1 MQIKTM
7 NNNRTM
13 DNNKTWVTLLQR
25 WLYLLRAKF
34 RNDANYLLHETGQG
48 RCMEEHS
55 LEMTEV
61 LQASGTRWWRQ
72 AFGLQIFW
80 KIDCKVYL
88 VYLRHLQ
95 QLSSTLLYSEPHSAQ
110 WNVQDPTASVSH
122 VGSFSLGYFGSRVKT
137 KWPGPKQSR
146 TKVSKNRNAFYH

>member
-34 RNDANYLLHETGQG
+34 RNDSNYLLHETGQG

-80 KIDCKVYL
+80 KMDCKVYL

-95 QLSSTLLYSEPHSAQ
+95 QLSSTLLYSEPQHNEMYRIQLHLSVTSVPSVLVTLVLV
-110 WNVQDPTASVSH
+110 WRPSDQDRSNQ
-122 VGSFSLGYFGSRVKT
+122 
-137 KWPGPKQSR
+137 GPKCPR
-146 TKVSKNRNAFYH
+146 TEMAFYH